1 MNKGLKKLEDLGV
14 NCEGHPNI
22 VAIKRQH
29 QNLVWILVSKSLV
42 KTKSF
47 LLVKVLIRGKRH
59 KRMIFICRLE

>member
-29 QNLVWILVSKSLV
+29 QNLVWISVSKSLV

-59 KRMIFICRLE
+59 KHMIFICRLE

>member
-1 MNKGLKKLEDLGV
+1 MNKCLKKLEDLGL

-29 QNLVWILVSKSLV
+29 QNLLISVSKSLV

-47 LLVKVLIRGKRH
+47 LSVKVLIRGKLH
-59 KRMIFICRLE
+59 KRMIIICRLE